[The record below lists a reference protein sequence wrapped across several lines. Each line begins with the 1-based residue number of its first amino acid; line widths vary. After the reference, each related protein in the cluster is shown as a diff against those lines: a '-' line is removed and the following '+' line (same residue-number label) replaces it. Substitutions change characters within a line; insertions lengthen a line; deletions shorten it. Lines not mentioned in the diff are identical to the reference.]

1 MKMKKV
7 VVCFVLMA
15 LASSGLKAQTQLY
28 LQYALDKTL
37 SVACII
43 DYRLEDDMTLDVTML
58 QAKDD
63 ASWNRLTADFNVET
77 LPQNLLQSLA
87 DGNEV
92 VLTHYGMKNHP
103 QTPAVAKGD
112 SVDVNNSCFMGIEYR
127 EKTIWVF
134 HYSTPEQ
141 LDYLQG
147 KLGLYAME
155 DCGKGVGIGD
165 MFFCMNRES
174 DEEQGLLKSFFDK
187 K

>member
-1 MKMKKV
+1 MKKIV
-7 VVCFVLMA
+7 ICLFFVIA
-15 LASSGLKAQTQLY
+15 LASTGLKAQTQLY
-28 LQYALDKTL
+28 LQYAFDKTL

-63 ASWNRLTADFNVET
+63 ASWDRLVADFNVAA

-103 QTPAVAKGD
+103 QMPAEAKGD
-112 SVDVNNSCFMGIEYR
+112 FVDVDNSCFMGIEYK

-134 HYSTPEQ
+134 HYSTAEQ
-141 LDYLQG
+141 LDYLQD

-155 DCGKGVGIGD
+155 GCGKGAEIGD
-165 MFFCMNRES
+165 LYFCMNQDSEECRNLLES
-174 DEEQGLLKSFFDK
+174 FYGNL
-187 K
+187 

>member
-1 MKMKKV
+1 MKKIV
-7 VVCFVLMA
+7 ICLFFVIA
-15 LASSGLKAQTQLY
+15 LVSTGLKAQTQLY
-28 LQYALDKTL
+28 LQYAFDKTL

-63 ASWNRLTADFNVET
+63 ASWDRLVADFNVAA

-103 QTPAVAKGD
+103 QTPAEARGD

-134 HYSTPEQ
+134 HYSSPEQ
-141 LDYLQG
+141 LDYLQS
-147 KLGLYAME
+147 KLGFYAME